1 MSLII
6 LINILPSTSITVKAE
21 EMFITGCIEVFS
33 DIDNT
38 VRKIKALKF
47 EETIFVSAEDIS
59 LITGYD
65 LEIGE
70 FINYSKVGG
79 IDTVTA
85 VDIEF
90 DGAVSA
96 MGKKF
101 EIHIVNSEDKIY
113 LPLLQMLYLLHSQW
127 WVSEDKLVI
136 RSLPYTI
143 IDFLGSENY
152 ISMWENK
159 VNQTDLL
166 INGENKLAHVLRTS
180 LAVVFNDFDP
190 EIFILWWPDK
200 GVSPILN
207 EEYEEALLQIAIDD
221 VDFLN
226 SCNLETMNSIFE
238 EIGFSD
244 IKSDW
249 DSMKNIIDIPDNIAE
264 VANDIDKLIEQLSK
278 DKAIK
283 SNFIYDFETFDP
295 AILKATSEKMENI
308 SNVLDITSIILD
320 VAEIRKRSQNW
331 GEQYINQIRVLTDFD
346 DRGYNKLVANK
357 VKTVAG
363 GLIEEYQDPIQAAA
377 EEAALQSTSLFLSK
391 VFDESVFGKYFAVL
405 TAGISIAKTNDNVKN
420 DMEAADLAYM
430 VDCLVKI
437 EQIAM
442 KEMSRSYSKL
452 LGNNITGDF
461 TQADLERLRNCAMLS
476 LRTNLRNR
484 AFIYYLNLRLN
495 DDSNW
500 ENSIYAQNIQQ
511 QIIHDY
517 ARICLLMETEKSD
530 NLLWIDDFKNMY
542 SNKYGLIR
550 EQFTS
555 DIFHEGEI
563 VDIEQKIYDDMNVE
577 LIGHWIVDVEK
588 TSDANDIS
596 FMTYFGS
603 GIKYGYEMILN
614 EGGVASWYIGIG
626 NGGEGV
632 YSFSNSNGELKYY
645 DYEDGSEKTVLL
657 SFIEEGSV
665 NYIVMEYDNYIL
677 YWIRSEEKLTD
688 LGLVSRLNYY
698 SSSNECISYAIPKYD
713 INREIGGIK
722 YSIDGKEIQRYEYE
736 YDEYGNRVK
745 EIWFEPGGNVYYWNE
760 HDYYESGKKLQSRHF
775 SADGKMNYFIEYE
788 YDEYGKC
795 FKEVRYDPY
804 GSKQSYFENEYNEQ
818 NQIIKSVL
826 YNVYSGN
833 KTHWIEFEYDS
844 YGNCIEEKWYEIN
857 GNFIERTE
865 KIYAYDKT
873 QQNIDFIDR

>member
-1 MSLII
+1 MNRKVICYVISLII

-21 EMFITGCIEVFS
+21 EMFITGYIEVFS

-38 VRKIKALKF
+38 ARKIKALNN

-65 LEIGE
+65 LEIGDR
-70 FINYSKVGG
+70 INYSKAGG
-79 IDTVTA
+79 MDAITA
-85 VDIEF
+85 VDIDF
-90 DGAVSA
+90 DGMVSA

-101 EIHIVNSEDKIY
+101 EIHIVNNEDEIY
-113 LPLLQMLYLLHSQW
+113 FPLIQMLYLLHAQW
-127 WVSEDKLVI
+127 WISEDKLI
-136 RSLPYTI
+136 IKTLPYTI

-166 INGENKLAHVLRTS
+166 MNGEIKLERVLRTS
-180 LAVVFNDFDP
+180 LAAVFNDFDP

-207 EEYEEALLQIAIDD
+207 KEYEEALLQIAVDD
-221 VDFLN
+221 MDFL
-226 SCNLETMNSIFE
+226 STYDQKSMISVFE
-238 EIGFSD
+238 EVGFSE

-249 DSMKNIIDIPDNIAE
+249 DNLKNIIDIPDNIAE
-264 VANDIDKLIEQLSK
+264 GAWDIDEIVSCLSK
-278 DKAIK
+278 DKALK
-283 SNFIYDFETFDP
+283 SYFIYDFETLDP
-295 AILKATSEKMENI
+295 AILKATSQKMDNI

-320 VAEIRKRSQNW
+320 VAEIRQRSQNW
-331 GEQYINQIRVLTDFD
+331 GDQYINQIRVLTDFD

-357 VKTVAG
+357 VKTVAN

-391 VFDESVFGKYFAVL
+391 TFDESVFGKYFAVF

-442 KEMSRSYSKL
+442 QEMNRSYSKL
-452 LGNNITGDF
+452 WNSNLTGNF
-461 TQADLERLRNCAMLS
+461 TRDDLERLRNCTMLS

-484 AFIYYLNLRLN
+484 AFLYYLNLKLS
-495 DDSNW
+495 DDENW
-500 ENSIYAQNIQQ
+500 ENSAYAKHIQQ
-511 QIIHDY
+511 QIIDDY
-517 ARICLLMETEKSD
+517 ARICLLMETERYDNILILNNIENIYSD
-530 NLLWIDDFKNMY
+530 E
-542 SNKYGLIR
+542 YGLIR
-550 EQFTS
+550 EPLTF

-563 VDIEQKIYDDMNVE
+563 IVTEQQIYDEEYDE

-665 NYIVMEYDNYIL
+665 NYIMMEYDNYIL

-688 LGLVSRLNYY
+688 LGLVSR
-698 SSSNECISYAIPKYD
+698 
-713 INREIGGIK
+713 
-722 YSIDGKEIQRYEYE
+722 
-736 YDEYGNRVK
+736 
-745 EIWFEPGGNVYYWNE
+745 
-760 HDYYESGKKLQSRHF
+760 
-775 SADGKMNYFIEYE
+775 
-788 YDEYGKC
+788 
-795 FKEVRYDPY
+795 
-804 GSKQSYFENEYNEQ
+804 
-818 NQIIKSVL
+818 
-826 YNVYSGN
+826 
-833 KTHWIEFEYDS
+833 
-844 YGNCIEEKWYEIN
+844 
-857 GNFIERTE
+857 
-865 KIYAYDKT
+865 
-873 QQNIDFIDR
+873 